1 MADLQSLRSPA
12 EEPPFANPLRASRRD
27 DLSYNVLCSESS
39 GEILRSRC
47 SLRMTAQSN
56 CHDGG
61 EKR

>member
-1 MADLQSLRSPA
+1 MADPK
-12 EEPPFANPLRASRRD
+12 ASGLVRKNGGR
-27 DLSYNVLCSESS
+27 DLSYNVLCGESS